1 MLCTFP
7 RLFLTTYVEKCIL
20 YLYKST
26 WFFFFFFF
34 YGSHDLIT
42 ETSYTVFATMFVSP
56 VNALDLGMNHFVIS
70 TQK

>member
-7 RLFLTTYVEKCIL
+7 RLFLTTYIEKCIL

-26 WFFFFFFF
+26 WFIFFF

-42 ETSYTVFATMFVSP
+42 ETSYTVFATMFVSL
-56 VNALDLGMNHFVIS
+56 VNALDLGTNHFVIS
-70 TQK
+70 TRK